1 MAECESGSA
10 VMAYFY
16 FDFRDLNKQTCHD
29 LLRSLVSQLST
40 RSSLCCDILHR
51 VYNTHDNGTRQPT
64 DDSLKECLKAM
75 LRLLTQ
81 GPTFIVLDAL
91 DECPDSF
98 AFPSPRDEVL
108 QLVKELVD
116 LHLQELHIC
125 ATSRPEV
132 DIRAVLEPLAFHSV
146 SLHDESGQK
155 ADVADYI
162 RTIVNSTPSAAMR
175 RWRAEDKNL
184 VIEALTDRADGM

>member
-1 MAECESGSA
+1 
-10 VMAYFY
+10 MAYFY

-91 DECPDSF
+91 D
-98 AFPSPRDEVL
+98 
-108 QLVKELVD
+108 
-116 LHLQELHIC
+116 
-125 ATSRPEV
+125 
-132 DIRAVLEPLAFHSV
+132 
-146 SLHDESGQK
+146 
-155 ADVADYI
+155 
-162 RTIVNSTPSAAMR
+162 
-175 RWRAEDKNL
+175 
-184 VIEALTDRADGM
+184 